1 MKIAPPTKRIFKL
14 LFLSILFISC
24 SSDLD
29 FDQVKDLKLEPV
41 IVANLAYFDVAAN
54 KFVDNGMEQ
63 QIPFDVQNFNVF
75 KDQYFRDNLAKAE
88 FNFELENTIN
98 RAFTLNVLLLNDNDQ
113 ILQSI
118 RLAIPSYSGTSNVI
132 KYPTEVFE
140 NQRLD
145 LLKQS
150 TKIGFVVIMAAG
162 PPLNENSVGSL
173 KLRSSATAYMVIQ

>member
-1 MKIAPPTKRIFKL
+1 MRLNFLKRISKIL
-14 LFLSILFISC
+14 LISTLFISC

-29 FDQVKDLKLEPV
+29 FDQVKDLKLTPV
-41 IVANLAYFDVAAN
+41 FVANLAYFDVAAN
-54 KFVDNGMEQ
+54 QFVDNGMEQ
-63 QIPFDVQNFNVF
+63 QIPFDVQNFDAF
-75 KDQYFRDNLAKAE
+75 KEKFFRDNLVKAE

-98 RAFTLNVLLLNDNDQ
+98 RAFTLNVLLLNANNK
-113 ILQSI
+113 ILQTVT
-118 RLAIPSYSGTSNVI
+118 LAIPAYSGGPNII

-150 TKIGFVVIMAAG
+150 TKLGFVIVMAPG
-162 PPLNENSVGSL
+162 PPLTANSPGSL